1 VKLFGIA
8 YLMWLGYMIRKTG
21 LDEKIFRKAEI
32 AFDALAARAG
42 EEFAAAFRETSGILP
57 ALPAPGR
64 PVTDVPLP
72 GGK

>member
-8 YLMWLGYMIRKTG
+8 YFMWMGYMVRKTG

-32 AFDALAARAG
+32 MFDALAARAG
-42 EEFAAAFRETSGILP
+42 EEFGAAFRETSGIP
-57 ALPAPGR
+57 ALTPAS

-72 GGK
+72 GGM